1 MNVKMKKIV
10 AVLLVSIMTM
20 SLFVGCGTKSQS
32 NGNRKKAVL
41 NVSVFDGGYGTEFL
55 ERIAEAFEAEYT
67 SVDVVIEKTNLFSEI
82 KNQIAANRYVA
93 DVIITTTNYTDSGV
107 KGEVLDITDVY
118 DSYPY
123 GEDGQKTIRE
133 KLAETADANNFEGK
147 FYQMPVHSGST
158 GIVYNKIYLD
168 AIYGEGKYSLPVTT
182 QQLIDMCKDIK
193 AKGAWPFVYTN
204 SVDAEYATFL
214 RDAFTAQYMGYD
226 AFKAYYNLSYLDA
239 DGNEVKAASASEF
252 NKSVEKARTSS
263 YAVLNEVMSSK
274 NGFVPESAAS
284 MNFTQAQAY
293 FVGFTSQSDVK
304 TVDGHKGAAF
314 MVNGDWL
321 YGEVEKYAMDVELDI
336 RFMRTPI
343 NSAIIDNLS
352 TVNTEEQLVECI
364 KYIDTVIDETEG
376 ARPAYLSDEDYER
389 LYEARRMVWTTH
401 AQQVATIP
409 ANCTDEK
416 IAKDFLK
423 YIASD
428 ASALSYSSAVYGM
441 KSVFSDEMYDES
453 AEIEFTKSLN
463 QAFKNPLRVTY
474 LNTVYSIYGGL
485 PLYSNMY
492 FVQNLYKSTS
502 VNESVKS
509 MLAETEKEITNKWT
523 KFVEAYKE

>member
-1 MNVKMKKIV
+1 MKKII
-10 AVLLVSIMTM
+10 AFLVVGVMIIS
-20 SLFVGCGTKSQS
+20 SCVGCGTSSKS

-41 NVSVFDGGYGTEFL
+41 NVSVFDGGYGTEYL
-55 ERIAEAFEAEYT
+55 ESIAEAFEAEYT

-82 KNQIAANRYVA
+82 KNQLAADRYVA
-93 DVIITTTNYTDSGV
+93 DVIVTITNYTDSGV
-107 KGEVLDITDVY
+107 KGKVLDITDVY

-133 KLAETADANNFEGK
+133 KLAETADANNFEDK
-147 FYQMPVHSGST
+147 FYQIPVHSGST
-158 GIVYNKIYLD
+158 GIVYNKVYLD
-168 AIYGEGKYSLPVTT
+168 AIYGEGKYELPVTT

-193 AKGAWPFVYTN
+193 AKNAWPFVYTN
-204 SVDAEYATFL
+204 SVAAEYAVYL
-214 RDAFTAQYMGYD
+214 RDIFTAQYMGYD

-239 DGNEVKAASASEF
+239 NGKEVKANSASEF

-263 YAVLNEVMSSK
+263 YTVLNEIMSNK

-304 TVDGHKGAAF
+304 VVGGHKGAAF

-336 RFMRTPI
+336 RFMRTPV
-343 NSAIIDNLS
+343 NSAIIDKLS
-352 TVNTEEQLVECI
+352 TVNTEDQLVECI
-364 KYIDTVIDETEG
+364 KYVDTVIDGTEG

-416 IAKDFLK
+416 IAKDFLRF
-423 YIASD
+423 IASD
-428 ASALSYSSAVYGM
+428 ASALSYSSALQGLR
-441 KSVFSDEMYDES
+441 SVFSDEIYDEA
-453 AEIEFTKSLN
+453 AEIEFTKSIN
-463 QAFKNPLRVTY
+463 QAFKKPLRVTN
-474 LNTVYSIYGGL
+474 LNTVYSLYGTL
-485 PLYSNMY
+485 PFYSNMY
-492 FVQNLYKSTS
+492 FVQNLYKCTN
-502 VNESVKS
+502 VNNSVKS

-523 KFVEAYKE
+523 KFVESYKE